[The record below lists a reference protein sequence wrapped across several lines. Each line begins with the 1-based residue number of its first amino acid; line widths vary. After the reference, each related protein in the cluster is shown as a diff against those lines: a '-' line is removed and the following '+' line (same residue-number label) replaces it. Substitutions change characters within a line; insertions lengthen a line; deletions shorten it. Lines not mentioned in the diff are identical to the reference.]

1 METLL
6 KIGVVVFS
14 FVLLA
19 AVFSTLGW
27 LFSVAYNY
35 VALDWA
41 GLDWPRMHW
50 GVGVAVVFLLGF
62 LRGGNGGGK

>member
-1 METLL
+1 METLV
-6 KIGVVVFS
+6 KIGVTVGF
-14 FVLLA
+14 FALLA
-19 AVFSTLGW
+19 AVFSALGW

-41 GLDWPRMHW
+41 GLSWPRMHW

>member
-1 METLL
+1 MWKAL
-6 KIGVVVFS
+6 GVLTGVIIV
-14 FVLLA
+14 A
-19 AVFSTLGW
+19 AVLCGTGW

-62 LRGGNGGGK
+62 MRGGNGGGK